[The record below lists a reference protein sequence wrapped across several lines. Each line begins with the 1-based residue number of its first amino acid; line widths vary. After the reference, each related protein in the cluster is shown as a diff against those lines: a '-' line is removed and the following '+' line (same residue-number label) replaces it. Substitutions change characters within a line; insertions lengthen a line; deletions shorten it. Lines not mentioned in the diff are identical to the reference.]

1 MLFISNIKSCVDGE
15 YVLFIKVDSTT
26 GCQAWKKKT
35 KRPTDTVF
43 EWRHT
48 ETQHSVVK
56 KLLCKRVEVGFVRLS
71 SFVCVCVC
79 VLVSVFTHFIFWISR
94 SICTELPMN
103 ICHWMTHQCSSCQFS
118 AISNKIEDVLIF
130 KVAAIL
136 A

>member
-79 VLVSVFTHFIFWISR
+79 VGQCVYPFYILNK
-94 SICTELPMN
+94 SINLHGTSYEHMPLDDTPM
-103 ICHWMTHQCSSCQFS
+103 
-118 AISNKIEDVLIF
+118 L
-130 KVAAIL
+130 
-136 A
+136 